1 MTDKDDYKPRSASR
15 LATLSVAVRK
25 SAYATRAIPWQPSP
39 QPVRASAS
47 AKPNDGRN
55 HYVEMPDLSNI
66 DLTQLPHSLQALIEC
81 IGLDS
86 AYRLTHAFGGRPK
99 YIPKHRRRTK
109 LADVLPPEALD
120 ALIQRFAG
128 LALEIPKSDHFQ
140 RQLRNQQI
148 QRESASGL
156 SRSLLADNGAEEAL
170 DQFVAI
176 DRLKIRH
183 GSSRCNSDLGLLFA
197 FLERCAPQHQLKRRG
212 DLDTVVGKWN
222 GQQVLGAFQAPQQD
236 KLPGRPGVLCH
247 QRHHPHLIDTG
258 HRRRARQAPHQ
269 PLGGQGFQ
277 VGATETVEPRR
288 RGAQCRTNAWVLTN
302 HALQRIE
309 RTNVCFGRLAPH
321 QKGLV
326 LLRKAV
332 AQAPGE
338 LLGVDIAAVEQA
350 TDQAAF
356 VDVLIM
362 SLGVLFLE
370 DDPGDHSHVAVDELR
385 DRARGDVQ

>member
-25 SAYATRAIPWQPSP
+25 SPYATRAIPWQPSP

-156 SRSLLADNGAEEAL
+156 SRSLLADKYGLSLRQIGN
-170 DQFVAI
+170 
-176 DRLKIRH
+176 IR
-183 GSSRCNSDLGLLFA
+183 
-197 FLERCAPQHQLKRRG
+197 
-212 DLDTVVGKWN
+212 
-222 GQQVLGAFQAPQQD
+222 
-236 KLPGRPGVLCH
+236 
-247 QRHHPHLIDTG
+247 
-258 HRRRARQAPHQ
+258 RQA
-269 PLGGQGFQ
+269 
-277 VGATETVEPRR
+277 
-288 RGAQCRTNAWVLTN
+288 
-302 HALQRIE
+302 
-309 RTNVCFGRLAPH
+309 
-321 QKGLV
+321 
-326 LLRKAV
+326 
-332 AQAPGE
+332 
-338 LLGVDIAAVEQA
+338 
-350 TDQAAF
+350 
-356 VDVLIM
+356 
-362 SLGVLFLE
+362 
-370 DDPGDHSHVAVDELR
+370 
-385 DRARGDVQ
+385 